1 MRLRL
6 SGALKSILVLSAIA
20 VASPSAARELKYAI
34 GFQAQSPTY
43 EASQAFK
50 ADLEAAN
57 VDLTVRTFPLSL
69 LSLGETSAGLRDGIA
84 DIGYMV
90 GPYHPQ
96 EYATSNML
104 AELVILSFSEA
115 PTLKENVAFAGAA
128 AEMTFFNCPGCLE
141 EYTAQNQVYLGQG
154 TGGPQR
160 LACNKKEITSPEQ
173 MKGLRVRA
181 PSANSAAW
189 VIAMGGSVVFVPG
202 NEVLEALSQGV
213 VDCTVIGGGDLLSTR
228 VIDVVG
234 QVTDKVPGMIFGGVS
249 SSSTNKDTWKS
260 LNEQQR
266 RAMLDAGAVMSA
278 HNAWNYMMATRQE
291 TEEIVKRGIALHE
304 PDADFF
310 KQTAAFVDAYRQTLI
325 TKHRDELKIKDAE
338 PLIAKFSELYAKWV
352 GLVENVDSV
361 DAVADL
367 FRKEVFSKV
376 DIATYGL

>member
-1 MRLRL
+1 MSQAISRT
-6 SGALKSILVLSAIA
+6 LKSIIVMSAIA

-50 ADLEAAN
+50 ADVEAAN

-104 AELVILSFSEA
+104 AELVILSFSDA

-128 AEMTFFNCPGCLE
+128 AEMIFFNCPGCLD
-141 EYTAQNQVYLGQG
+141 EYTTQNQVYLGQG

-160 LACNKKEITSPEQ
+160 LACNKEVTSPDA

-189 VIAMGGSVVFVPG
+189 ATAMGSTVVFVPG

-213 VDCTVIGGGDLLSTR
+213 VDCTIIGGGDLLSTR
-228 VIDVVG
+228 TIDVVS

-260 LNEQQR
+260 LNEAQR
-266 RAMLDAGAVMSA
+266 RALLNAGATMSA
-278 HNAWNYMMATRQE
+278 HNAWNYMMATRHE

-304 PDADFF
+304 PNAEFLS
-310 KQTAAFVDAYRQTLI
+310 QTAAFVDVYRQTLI
-325 TKHRDELKIKDAE
+325 AKHRDELKIKDAE
-338 PLIAKFSELYAKWV
+338 ALVSKFSELYAKWV
-352 GLVENVDSV
+352 GLVEKADTVDDV
-361 DAVADL
+361 TEL
-367 FRKEVFSKV
+367 FRSEVFSKV
-376 DIATYGL
+376 DVSSYGL